1 MRLCEERYEAMIREK
16 AIAALKIE
24 ADAVSNLIPRIDDE
38 FESAVQC
45 ILDCT
50 ARVVV
55 TGMGKSGH
63 IGQKI
68 AATLAS
74 TGTPSFFMHPA
85 EAFHGDLGMVTEK
98 DVVVAI
104 SNSGE
109 SSEIVNILPVIRR
122 IGAKIIA
129 MCGRRDSSL
138 GKYSDYF
145 VDISV
150 EREACPLGLAPTAST
165 TATLAMG
172 DAIAMALMAA
182 RNFTSQDFAMFHPGG
197 ALGRKLLLTVE
208 HVMHTGEDNPIIR
221 QGKTAKDALFVM
233 TDKGLGA
240 ASVVNEAG
248 KFIGLVTDG
257 IIRRALAKDNNFLDE
272 SVEHIMFEHPLIIA
286 PDRLAAEALSIME
299 KHKPRPVTVLPVIDE
314 EKNPVGI
321 VHLTDLLR
329 QGVV

>member
-1 MRLCEERYEAMIREK
+1 LIREK
-16 AIAALKIE
+16 AIETLRIE
-24 ADAVSNLIPRIDDE
+24 AEAVENLTKRIGTE
-38 FESAVQC
+38 FEAAVNC
-45 ILDCT
+45 ILKCH
-50 ARVVV
+50 ARVIV

-63 IGQKI
+63 VGKKI

-85 EAFHGDLGMVTEK
+85 EAFHGDLGMVTDK
-98 DVVVAI
+98 DVVIAI

-122 IGAKIIA
+122 IGAQIIA
-129 MCGRRDSSL
+129 MCGKRDSSL
-138 GKYSDYF
+138 GRNADFYI
-145 VDISV
+145 DISV

-172 DAIAMALMAA
+172 DAIAVALMSV
-182 RNFTSQDFAMFHPGG
+182 RSFTSQEFALFHPGG

-208 HVMHTGEDNPIIR
+208 NVMHTGDDNPLVKR
-221 QGKTAKDALFVM
+221 GMTVKDALFVM

-240 ASVVNEAG
+240 VSVTDEDG

-257 IIRRALAKDNNFLDE
+257 IIRRALAKDYNFLDE
-272 SVEHIMFEHPLIIA
+272 PVEHIMFDKPLVIA
-286 PDRLAAEALSIME
+286 KENLAAAALSVME
-299 KHKPRPVTVLPVIDE
+299 KHKPRPVTVLPVIDAD
-314 EKNPVGI
+314 NYPVGI